1 MGGAVAERL
10 AEEGASL
17 VLSDISSE
25 RLEGFAQKIREQ
37 TGATVFSLRADVTT
51 EEECDAVAD
60 LALAELGGIDVL
72 VNIVGGYSTRHG
84 PDGSILDMSEARW
97 DETMNLNL
105 KPNIFLMKK
114 LVPGM
119 IERDYGRI
127 VNISS
132 VNMQGY
138 GAGRGVT
145 PDYDAAKAAV
155 ASFTRSCVSPS
166 PLHPQSGEARCPPA
180 ANPCRSLAA
189 AGPRL
194 CALQHERA
202 RQRHRARADP
212 DPRRREP
219 RQGGL

>member
-1 MGGAVAERL
+1 MDIRDKVAIVTGAGSGIGECVVRRFAADGARHVVVVDQN
-10 AEEGASL
+10 EEGAVRVADEIGGTSAVIDVSDEASIRSL
-17 VLSDISSE
+17 V
-25 RLEGFAQKIREQ
+25 
-37 TGATVFSLRADVTT
+37 
-51 EEECDAVAD
+51 DAVEQEHGSVD
-60 LALAELGGIDVL
+60 LFFSNAGYVTMGGLEAPVEDLQKMWAVHVLAHIYAARAVL
-72 VNIVGGYSTRHG
+72 
-84 PDGSILDMSEARW
+84 
-97 DETMNLNL
+97 
-105 KPNIFLMKK
+105 
-114 LVPGM
+114 PGM

-166 PLHPQSGEARCPPA
+166 RRPLHPQSGEARCPPA

-202 RQRHRARADP
+202 R
-212 DPRRREP
+212 
-219 RQGGL
+219 